1 MGYTLRGKGVGM
13 ELKEHLVGKT
23 PEEQTAWLKEH
34 LDNWD
39 EFVEGIR
46 QSREQLAAWR
56 AAGNEGFPPSW
67 ITVEEY
73 RRLRGLP
80 AKTH

>member
-1 MGYTLRGKGVGM
+1 MKDILAGM
-13 ELKEHLVGKT
+13 T
-23 PEEQTAWLKEH
+23 PEEQTAWLREH
-34 LDNWD
+34 MPNWD

-46 QSREQLAAWR
+46 RSREQLAAHR
-56 AAGNEGFPPSW
+56 AAGKPGYPDSW

-73 RRLRGLP
+73 RKLRGLP